1 MKISWLGHSCFK
13 IKGKEADLIIDPY
26 SDSIGIKMPRLRA
39 DSVLITHDHEDHNNY
54 QAVTNDPIIID
65 GPGEYEM
72 KGIFIYGKRAYHDN
86 KKGLEKGAIT
96 IYLIEEDGITLAH
109 LGDFN
114 QDNLTEEQL
123 QFLENV
129 DVLLVPVGGPYSLK
143 SDSAVKII
151 NEIEPRVIIPMHY
164 QYPGV
169 KIPLEPLDK
178 FIKEI
183 GLNPEIMDDFKA
195 VKENLPQ
202 DDMKLII
209 LNKQ

>member
-26 SDSIGIKMPRLRA
+26 SDSIGIKMPRIKA
-39 DSVLITHDHEDHNNY
+39 DAVLITHNHEDHNNY
-54 QAVTNDPIIID
+54 KAITNNPVIID
-65 GPGEYEM
+65 GPGEYEI
-72 KGIFIYGKRAYHDN
+72 KGIFIYGRGAFHDN
-86 KKGLEKGAIT
+86 KHGLEKGIST

-114 QDNLTEEQL
+114 QDDLTEEQS

-129 DVLLVPVGGPYSLK
+129 DILLVPVGGPCSLK
-143 SDSAVKII
+143 SEGAVKII
-151 NEIEPRVIIPMHY
+151 NEIEPRIIIPMHY

-169 KIPLEPLDK
+169 NIPLEPLDK

-183 GLNPEIMDDFKA
+183 GLNPENMDEFKA
-195 VKENLPQ
+195 VKEILPQ
-202 DDMKLII
+202 NDMKLII

>member
-1 MKISWLGHSCFK
+1 MKITWLGHSCFK
-13 IKGKEADLIIDPY
+13 IKGKEIDLIIDPY
-26 SDSIGIKMPRLRA
+26 SDSIGIKIPRVKA
-39 DSVLITHDHEDHNNY
+39 DGVLITHNHDDHNNY
-54 QAVTNDPIIID
+54 AAITGDPLVIN

-86 KKGLEKGAIT
+86 KKGLERGVIT
-96 IYLIEEDGITLAH
+96 IYLIEEEGITLAH

-114 QDNLTEEQL
+114 QDDLIEEQL

-129 DVLLVPVGGPYSLK
+129 DVLLVPVGGPHSLK
-143 SDSAVKII
+143 ADGAVKII
-151 NEIEPRVIIPMHY
+151 NEIEPRIIIPMHY

-169 KIPLEPLDK
+169 KIPLDSLDK

-183 GLNPEIMDDFKA
+183 GLNPEKMDELKV
-195 VKENLPQ
+195 VKESLPQ